1 MLYVFAVLTENYVFF
16 SDDATD
22 YEFKLFAV
30 NAEGFG
36 EPVIVQYTTPKRS
49 NGSNSS
55 DTFETNLVFQ

>member
-1 MLYVFAVLTENYVFF
+1 MFAVLTENYVFF

-36 EPVIVQYTTPKRS
+36 EPVIVQFTTPKRS
-49 NGSNSS
+49 NGSKSS